1 MALDEAEFARMA
13 AELEAMLRAF
23 NARPDRCCHRSCLR
37 CPDRSGRL
45 GNALPVAC
53 D

>member
-1 MALDEAEFARMA
+1 MAVDEVQFARMA
-13 AELEAMLRAF
+13 AELEDMLRAF

-37 CPDRSGRL
+37 CPERSWRL
-45 GNALPVAC
+45 SDALPLTP

>member
-1 MALDEAEFARMA
+1 MASEQEIARLTE
-13 AELEAMLRAF
+13 ELEGLLRAF

-37 CPDRSGRL
+37 CPERGWRL
-45 GNALPVAC
+45 ETPVPAVA